1 MKLLFLSLL
10 ALLGAVLLAGLAGRD
25 NGLVVMSIAG
35 WRLQTSAGF
44 FVIALLLGF
53 GLLYFSIRA
62 VARCLRLPRDLREGR
77 LRRRQQRAEKYLTEG
92 LIHMTEGRWRPA
104 ERDFYRAARVSRAP
118 YVNYLYAARAA
129 QEAGAVARRDD
140 YLRLAFKNR
149 PEAGMAIG
157 LTQARLQLSQRQTE
171 QALATLK
178 DLQRQQPGQPQVRQ
192 LLLQTYTDLK
202 DWRAVL
208 ALLPAIGKTGLYS
221 PEQMQA
227 RQLEAHAALLK
238 EAGAAADRARLDRV
252 WAGIAGKLK
261 QHPYLT
267 EVYVAERLRFADTA
281 DCEQLLR
288 RAIKRRWDAALVR
301 LYGLVEAPD
310 AARQLA
316 TAEALL
322 QARARDAALLLTL
335 GRLCKRNRLWGK
347 AGAYLQESI
356 EAQPNPEAYYEL
368 ARLHEHNGAP
378 EQAAGCYEQGLKL
391 ATGLR

>member
-1 MKLLFLSLL
+1 MRLLLFGLL
-10 ALLGAVLLAGLAGRD
+10 ALLGAVLLAALAGRD
-25 NGLVVMSIAG
+25 NGLVVMTIAG
-35 WRLQTSAGF
+35 WRLQTSASL

-53 GLLYFSIRA
+53 ILLYFAIRV
-62 VARCLRLPRDLREGR
+62 VARCLRLPRDIRASR
-77 LRRRQQRAEKYLTEG
+77 RQRRQQRAERYLTEG
-92 LIHMTEGRWRPA
+92 LIHMTEGRWRLA
-104 ERDFYRAARVSRAP
+104 ERDFYRAAAVSRAP

-157 LTQARLQLSQRQTE
+157 ITQAKLQLSQRQTE

-178 DLQRQQPGQPQVRQ
+178 DLQRQQPRQPQVKQ

-202 DWRAVL
+202 DWQAVL
-208 ALLPAIGKTGLYS
+208 ALLPAIDKTGLYS

-227 RQLEAHAALLK
+227 RQLEAHASLLR
-238 EAGAAADRARLDRV
+238 EAGQADDRARLERA
-252 WAGIAGKLK
+252 WTGIAGKLK

-267 EVYVAERLRFADTA
+267 EVYVGQRLKFPDTA

-288 RAIKRRWDAALVR
+288 KAIKRRWDAALVR
-301 LYGLVEAPD
+301 LYGLVETPD
-310 AARQLA
+310 AVRQLA
-316 TAEALL
+316 AAESFL
-322 QARARDAALLLTL
+322 QSHARDAALLLTL

-347 AGAYLQESI
+347 AGTYLRESI

-368 ARLHEHNGAP
+368 ARLHEQNGEP
-378 EQAAGCYEQGLKL
+378 EQAASCYERGLKL